1 MQEKDVVSK
10 DLLKRIT
17 LDIARILLG
26 LEVEQAEIVESSHP
40 RVEERRADLVAR
52 MAGPAG
58 QFLLH
63 IEVQNGNDGQMPCR
77 MLRYRSDLC
86 LQCSDED
93 IRQVLLYIGKEPL
106 RMASGLRQTGLD
118 YQYEIVDMHR
128 VDCARLLAEDSPD
141 ALVLAVLCDF
151 QDRSPR
157 AVIRYILDRLQVL
170 TEGTPARFRDYLK
183 MLEILSSNRNLYEVV
198 KEEQTILSE
207 VLITELPSYGLGME
221 RGMERGMVQGLTR
234 GMQQGMERGEQL
246 MLSRLLQKRFG
257 PPAPPDSGPPGS
269 CQHHRT
275 GSLG

>member
-86 LQCSDED
+86 LQCTSAARD
-93 IRQVLLYIGKEPL
+93 QMQHKNGPQNLPNFMLYMVRLKGLEPL
-106 RMASGLRQTGLD
+106 T
-118 YQYEIVDMHR
+118 
-128 VDCARLLAEDSPD
+128 
-141 ALVLAVLCDF
+141 
-151 QDRSPR
+151 
-157 AVIRYILDRLQVL
+157 
-170 TEGTPARFRDYLK
+170 
-183 MLEILSSNRNLYEVV
+183 
-198 KEEQTILSE
+198 
-207 VLITELPSYGLGME
+207 YGLEGRCSIQLSYRRIGMI
-221 RGMERGMVQGLTR
+221 
-234 GMQQGMERGEQL
+234 EQ
-246 MLSRLLQKRFG
+246 
-257 PPAPPDSGPPGS
+257 
-269 CQHHRT
+269 
-275 GSLG
+275 